1 MARRLRS
8 RVRGRTVTPPP
19 NVGPTEI
26 RCYLNRIRK
35 TKSNKELVKGQ
46 GAGYTAAM
54 SPGIAETPPP
64 SRTRWM
70 ILALLLAISIV
81 TYIDRV
87 NISVTARQI
96 MPALGLTDMQMG
108 QVFSAFVLG
117 YALFQI
123 PGGWLG
129 DRRKPL
135 PRADPLAGRAS
146 GMVHRTGG
154 SRAGRAAR
162 RSAVGQNQTGGRA
175 TREGCGITIGL
186 LDSSHVLGHEIREKK
201 PAGCDFD
208 QIRRVG
214 GQVLSG

>member
-19 NVGPTEI
+19 NVGPEGI
-26 RCYLNRIRK
+26 HCYLNRIAK

-46 GAGYTAAM
+46 
-54 SPGIAETPPP
+54 
-64 SRTRWM
+64 RV
-70 ILALLLAISIV
+70 SIV

-87 NISVTARQI
+87 NISVTARQM

-123 PGGWLG
+123 PGDGW
-129 DRRKPL
+129 
-135 PRADPLAGRAS
+135 A
-146 GMVHRTGG
+146 
-154 SRAGRAAR
+154 
-162 RSAVGQNQTGGRA
+162 TGGRA

-186 LDSSHVLGHEIREKK
+186 LDSSNVLGHEVREKK
-201 PAGCDFD
+201 PAGCDLD
-208 QIRRVG
+208 QIRRDG

>member
-1 MARRLRS
+1 MTRRRMARKLRS

-19 NVGPTEI
+19 NVGPEGI
-26 RCYLNRIRK
+26 HCYLNRIAK

-46 GAGYTAAM
+46 
-54 SPGIAETPPP
+54 
-64 SRTRWM
+64 RV
-70 ILALLLAISIV
+70 SIV

-87 NISVTARQI
+87 NISVTARQM

-135 PRADPLAGRAS
+135 PRGDPLAGRAS
-146 GMVHRTGG
+146 GMVHRAGG

-162 RSAVGQNQTGGRA
+162 RSALGQNQTGGRA

-186 LDSSHVLGHEIREKK
+186 LDSSNVLGHEVREKK
-201 PAGCDFD
+201 PAGCDLD
-208 QIRRVG
+208 QIRRDG